1 MDENLKNNTIKILQ
15 RDQDQYKDVYKRQS
29 DLDAPEVMEKVE
41 VVENDDG
48 TWSKNTTEV
57 KSNLKDERI
66 IGEKEDEVENDA
78 KTLQEFSAVADRKI
92 LEIIGKIDVKKQDI
106 VDLSAAAGVV
116 DCDPGSGLINNC
128 GSTQVGGG
136 FTAVD
141 MKKEV
146 EYIMIYNKMAGPDVD
161 FGAENPFEPDNTS
174 ALTTPYVGY
183 GRSNVAESVVYKNVA
198 GAATGLKTDGSGAG
212 INTIGRF
219 DLSGTGSPATGDRTC
234 AQLATSI
241 ANIYQEIIDLRI
253 EANTL
258 RGHLNIV
265 KKKKADKELTNWGC
279 KNMRVEVES
288 GQTAE
293 NSTISAIDSLF
304 ADL

>member
-15 RDQDQYKDVYKRQS
+15 KDQDQFKDVYKRQS
-29 DLDAPEVMEKVE
+29 DIDAPEVMEKVE

-92 LEIIGKIDVKKQDI
+92 LEINGQIDVKKELI
-106 VDLSAAAGVV
+106 VGLSSAAGVV
-116 DCDPGSGLINNC
+116 DCDGLPDSC

-136 FTAVD
+136 FTAVN

-183 GRSNVAESVVYKNVA
+183 GRSNVAESVVYKNVE

-212 INTIGRF
+212 ISTMGRF
-219 DLSGTGSPATGDRTC
+219 DLSGTGSQLTGSLNCTE
-234 AQLATSI
+234 LKNLINTTY
-241 ANIYQEIIDLRI
+241 NEIIALRV

-279 KNMRVEVES
+279 KNLRVEVES
-288 GQTAE
+288 SQTAE
-293 NSTISAIDSLF
+293 NTTISAIDSLF